1 MVHLSGHAPND
12 VGIAIPRSTL
22 HTWKS
27 RAPKPVIGLKPSDRS
42 FADLESEIARLNQQ
56 VRKLRCL
63 LRLLLVL
70 LKLSGFSL
78 ELSRLPDGKS
88 KQRLLQEVQRACT
101 ILPLRKVLGMIRLSP
116 SRYKGIEHHVTSKS
130 AIQA

>member
-1 MVHLSGHAPND
+1 MVAFIRTQRAYDHRLREMVHRSGHDPND

-27 RAPKPVIGLKPSDRS
+27 RAPKPVIGLKSSDRS

-56 VRKLRCL
+56 VRKLRHL

-70 LKLSGFSL
+70 LKLWGFL
-78 ELSRLPDGKS
+78 LS
-88 KQRLLQEVQRACT
+88 
-101 ILPLRKVLGMIRLSP
+101 
-116 SRYKGIEHHVTSKS
+116 Y
-130 AIQA
+130 